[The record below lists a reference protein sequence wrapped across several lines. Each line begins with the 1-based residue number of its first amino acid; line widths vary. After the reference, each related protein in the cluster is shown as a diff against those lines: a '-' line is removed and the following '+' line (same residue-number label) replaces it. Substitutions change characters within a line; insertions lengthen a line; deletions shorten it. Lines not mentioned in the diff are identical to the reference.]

1 MKKAL
6 SLLNIIA
13 VLGFCAMFSSC
24 HEEKDI
30 EVAMTISGQWT
41 GDWNMYYEYT
51 WVENGIEY
59 VTSYDSYDTD
69 IIFYPDYEYATHGY
83 GYQVDWYR
91 EGPYQRLSYRFYW
104 EVTPSGSIYL
114 EYPGYDYYNSTILSY
129 RLNNNHFIGRFE
141 DSASQFD
148 LIKIQDYYNW
158 YDYERLYNTYG
169 YTYLEWDWGGGYYYD
184 YDYYY
189 AKTRNANVK
198 ADTEGKPSEG
208 HITKIGRREKV
219 EKK

>member
-1 MKKAL
+1 MVQGGAL
-6 SLLNIIA
+6 
-13 VLGFCAMFSSC
+13 
-24 HEEKDI
+24 
-30 EVAMTISGQWT
+30 
-41 GDWNMYYEYT
+41 
-51 WVENGIEY
+51 
-59 VTSYDSYDTD
+59 
-69 IIFYPDYEYATHGY
+69 PAT
-83 GYQVDWYR
+83 QL
-91 EGPYQRLSYRFYW
+91 PLFL
-104 EVTPSGSIYL
+104 T
-114 EYPGYDYYNSTILSY
+114 YPGYPYYNGTILSY

-148 LIKIQDYYNW
+148 LIKIQNYYNW

-184 YDYYY
+184 YDYY